1 VLEVLSILKSD
12 EVIFEMEDAKSPAI
26 IRPAGDEKH
35 TCVIMPM
42 RI

>member
-1 VLEVLSILKSD
+1 LEVLNILKSD
-12 EVIFEMEDAKSPAI
+12 EVIFELEDGKSPGV
-26 IRPAGDEKH
+26 IRPANDEKH